1 MKNKKVNIFSGI
13 TVLILILAI
22 LPSFT
27 GLSESYTLALP
38 ALASKTGPLNP
49 LKFFAPFLLAFV
61 VLGFF
66 RLRDPRLRRGILVL
80 GAAWAVG
87 TVFTLIAASRCGFPP
102 MFLREWASIS
112 LGLLVGVALRFL
124 VPTLRDRVFFGWMVI
139 LFSTV
144 ALDLLFPSSIDWLY
158 AQVFDPETRQ
168 GDVAETGTRALTG
181 VFGRQSAAKLM
192 SWVPWLVL
200 PAFFRVS
207 RRSGY
212 IALAALGIWSGLIL
226 ATSQRGPMFAAFAAL
241 LVFGIHRAACE
252 RKWKPFFITAAVI
265 CVGFLSIF
273 ITVPSTIVGPRLL
286 NTAPVLSSG
295 EPIANAEQILKT
307 SEHNARYRLGMTHV
321 SVDSIRTHPLGDACI
336 PKSFFAERGM
346 AEGHSHNLV
355 LEQFRSRGWI
365 WGLVHLALWILAG
378 IAFLRARDLRASCS
392 IAALAAIFVCGLVDH
407 PWFVLNQSIVL
418 GAVLVEGIV
427 RFFDRNTDASNGV

>member
-1 MKNKKVNIFSGI
+1 MKTKYWGIFSGGI
-13 TVLILILAI
+13 ALVISLAI

-27 GLSESYTLALP
+27 ALSDS
-38 ALASKTGPLNP
+38 SSRMGPLNP
-49 LKFFAPFLLAFV
+49 LKLAAPFLFAFV
-61 VLGFF
+61 ALGFF
-66 RLRDPRLRRGILVL
+66 RLREAGVRRGILVL
-80 GAAWAVG
+80 GGAWAIG
-87 TVFTLIAASRCGFPP
+87 TVFTLLAASRCGFPS

-112 LGLLVGVALRFL
+112 LGLIVGVALRFFT
-124 VPTLRDRVFFGWMVI
+124 PALRDRVFFGWMAI
-139 LFSTV
+139 LFSVV

-158 AQVFDPETRQ
+158 AHVFDPETRQ
-168 GDVAETGTRALTG
+168 WDLGETGTRALTG

-207 RRSGY
+207 RRARY
-212 IALAALGIWSGLIL
+212 LALAALGIWSGLIL

-252 RKWKPFFITAAVI
+252 RKWKPFFITAAVV

-295 EPIANAEQILKT
+295 EPIANAGQILKT
-307 SEHNARYRLGMTHV
+307 SEHNAQYRLGMTRV
-321 SVDSIRTHPLGDACI
+321 SLDSIRTHPFGDACI

-346 AEGHSHNLV
+346 NEGHSHSLV

-365 WGLVHLALWILAG
+365 WGLVHLMLWIFAG
-378 IAFLRARDLRASCS
+378 IAFLRARDVRASCTL
-392 IAALAAIFVCGLVDH
+392 AAVAAIFVCGLVDH

-427 RFFDRNTDASNGV
+427 RFFDGSSGTAG